1 MWDGVT
7 VLTKPTLD
15 AITLAEAKAWMN
27 VDYDDHDEL
36 IAEIILGA
44 VGMIDGPAG
53 IGYAMMAQTW
63 KKSYDLFPS
72 SIVLPGWPIASVT
85 TIKYIDADGAEQTL
99 DAANYRVDLTR
110 EPVRVHEAWNTSW
123 PTTRLIS
130 SAVSIEYVLG
140 VDDPI
145 DVDHAIL
152 SALKQ
157 IVAHHYEM
165 REAVSEI
172 SQNVVPMGA
181 QRILTEYSRGRVAA

>member
-15 AITLAEAKAWMN
+15 AITLASAKAWMN
-27 VDYDDHDEL
+27 IDYDDHDEL

-44 VGMIDGPAG
+44 VGMIDGLSG
-53 IGYAMMAQTW
+53 IGYALMTQTW
-63 KKSYDLFPS
+63 KKTYDLFPV
-72 SIVLPGWPIASVT
+72 SIVLPGWPIKSVT
-85 TIKYIDADGAEQTL
+85 SVKYIDVDGAEQTL

-140 VDDPI
+140 ETDHDNI
-145 DVDHAIL
+145 DHAIL

-157 IVAHHYEM
+157 IIAHHYEM
-165 REAVSEI
+165 REAVSET

-181 QRILTEYSRGRVAA
+181 HRILIEYSRGRYAA